1 MDPRKTCETTLLHEE
16 QKLIKLTLSGEQLH
30 GSFCSCSCGHVRLL
44 RTLRVEFWDAE
55 LTVMPEG
62 EKTKQYLLLACVGA
76 ESLPSQMK
84 IQNLKHVHKS
94 KWRCIFPCLLRN
106 ALLNSSIEQ
115 CYVTMLQRSMNW
127 QRQQFTQDSATFDL
141 NAAGVT

>member
-1 MDPRKTCETTLLHEE
+1 MDPRKTCETTLLCEE

-62 EKTKQYLLLACVGA
+62 EKKTVFASCLC
-76 ESLPSQMK
+76 
-84 IQNLKHVHKS
+84 
-94 KWRCIFPCLLRN
+94 RCRIL
-106 ALLNSSIEQ
+106 
-115 CYVTMLQRSMNW
+115 T
-127 QRQQFTQDSATFDL
+127 
-141 NAAGVT
+141 